1 MIESQASSPAGG
13 LSAEEMALRGQ
24 TKLPDFVPAPSPV
37 ARILIGIAGNTP
49 ENPSE
54 GGNSFTVEPRD
65 DETDDENGENT
76 DDGFGFPSED
86 EEAEDIE
93 RAGED
98 DEKEDDEDVSDD
110 EGDKKEVDEGLDDPV
125 EWRPG
130 GLPTSRG
137 RIALVMMQV
146 GGERQCRPEI
156 PDRGNWSA
164 DVSRLANHFATW
176 AKTEKRL
183 ENADAVK
190 PLFKTQKAMLAVI
203 LSLVKKMGV
212 DDDIPQSAMTN
223 FKKRAFI
230 YWGDRVLS
238 VSELVDK
245 EAEP

>member
-1 MIESQASSPAGG
+1 MIESQASSPAGE
-13 LSAEEMALRGQ
+13 LSAAEIQRRGQ
-24 TKLPDFVPAPSPV
+24 YPLPDFLPAPSPV
-37 ARILIGIAGNTP
+37 ARILIGFAKNTL
-49 ENPSE
+49 ENPSDE
-54 GGNSFTVEPRD
+54 GTSFNPEPRD
-65 DETDDENGENT
+65 YDKDDENGENT
-76 DDGFGFPSED
+76 DNDFDSSSED
-86 EEAEDIE
+86 EE
-93 RAGED
+93 
-98 DEKEDDEDVSDD
+98 DEESKKADEDVT
-110 EGDKKEVDEGLDDPV
+110 EEKGDKKEVDEGLDDPV

-238 VSELVDK
+238 VSALVGK
-245 EAEP
+245 VAEP